1 MDETEFHSYLVS
13 DGHGLRHDPISS
25 IIAPRLIGW
34 ISTQDGRGHPNLA
47 PYSFFNIV
55 NYKPPQVIF
64 SSVGKK
70 DTVRNIEAT
79 GEFVYNLATK
89 PLAEQVNHTSIE
101 VPPEIDEFALAGLT
115 PAPSVAVAPPRVMES
130 PVSLECRVTQL
141 QQLRSLKEDMLDT
154 WLVIGEVVAVHI
166 SKTLLHEGVYDT
178 AAGRPILRGG
188 GPAEYY
194 EILPEGR
201 FKLYRPK

>member
-188 GPAEYY
+188 GPAEYF

>member
-47 PYSFFNIV
+47 PYSFFTIV

-188 GPAEYY
+188 GPAEYF